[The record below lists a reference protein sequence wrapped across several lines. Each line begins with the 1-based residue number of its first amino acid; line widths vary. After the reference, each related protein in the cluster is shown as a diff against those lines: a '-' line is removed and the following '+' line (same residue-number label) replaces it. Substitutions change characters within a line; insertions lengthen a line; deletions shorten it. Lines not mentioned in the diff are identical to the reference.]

1 MSTAPR
7 CPGLVEKLCLILG
20 VHVTGKYLCNT
31 DEHADASTD
40 PGCNASMPRL
50 DLRSSGCSDRQA
62 KNSQV
67 IKNGRERARE
77 RERELRFV
85 ILMYIRFKVPIP
97 QPLQQL
103 RKRFTYILIFLTVPQ
118 SCLITTSVWMNPRA
132 RCLPRSISKGEITSG
147 PLNYTHGRLSQSK
160 VWGLLRGGFGR
171 LFLDGLCR
179 AAPNG
184 CHLRVSD
191 APLA

>member
-118 SCLITTSVWMNPRA
+118 SCLITTSVWMNPRGQMPPEINIKGRDYKWPFKLYTRQA
-132 RCLPRSISKGEITSG
+132 IAEQSLGTAPRRLWTSF
-147 PLNYTHGRLSQSK
+147 PRWPMPSCAQRLSPS
-160 VWGLLRGGFGR
+160 GL
-171 LFLDGLCR
+171 
-179 AAPNG
+179 
-184 CHLRVSD
+184 
-191 APLA
+191 